1 MDWETI
7 RKNASV
13 FQKEWKNRA
22 GNERAEAQWFI
33 EEFLK
38 VFGVERKDY
47 QCEYQV
53 TKFDGSIGYIDG
65 YVKGKLIIEMK
76 SASVSKDKKLED
88 ARDQAIEYYNS
99 LSGEDELP
107 QYILISNFNKFI
119 LYEMGENIV
128 EKTNFTLNKFKDHI
142 RYFDFL
148 IGKTTK
154 HRPTYDV
161 ELNKKAAYGMA
172 RLHQKMK
179 SLGYEGHE
187 LHMYLARLLFC
198 LFADDTGVFGK
209 DLFYDYVQNSKED
222 GSNLGDRLADLFE
235 VLDKSPEQR
244 QKQTWISDELL
255 AFQYINGGLFK
266 ERLSKSHFDAEMR
279 STLLKCCDFNWGQVK
294 PEIFGSL
301 FQETMDEFERHEF
314 GAHYTSEENI
324 LKIIN
329 PLFLDDLK
337 REFNEAKKST
347 KLLERFYEK
356 LHTLKFFDPACGCGN
371 FLIVAYR
378 ELRLLE
384 MEVLLAMRDQRQ
396 TVLDITSICKVN
408 VDQFYGI
415 EIEEFPAQIAKVGM
429 WLCDHLMNEKAGE
442 IFSGVYPRIPLK
454 ESATIICDNAL
465 RIDWNTVVPN
475 TEVNYILGNPPYL
488 GSNNQNESQKED
500 ISLVFK
506 DRKNTKS
513 LDYVAAW
520 YQKAAEYMQKTPIE
534 CAFVSTNS
542 ITQGGQV
549 QPLWEHLIKEFGLT
563 INFAYRTFIWKNAAK
578 GQAHVY
584 CVIIGFDMK
593 GGKPN
598 KWIVDE
604 DMIKHESTNISPYL
618 LDETPV
624 FVASRTVPICNIPPM
639 TKGSIPVDDGHLSNI
654 THEEYEEFCKYE
666 PIAKKYLRRIVGAD
680 EFLGNIERWCLWL
693 VNANP
698 SDLAKC
704 PRINARMLRVKEFR
718 LKSKKLATQKYAQT
732 PAIFMERRQPTNK
745 YLLIPL
751 TTSEN
756 REYVPMSFV
765 EPNVITTNGNATL
778 ENATLYQFG
787 VLTSRMHMA
796 WMRGVCG
803 RLEGR
808 YRYSNTIVYNTF
820 VWPEPTDK
828 QKESI
833 EKAAQAILDA
843 RALYPD
849 SSFADLYDPKRMPIE
864 LRKAHTE
871 LDKAVEKSYNRKFNS
886 EDEIYAF
893 LLDKYVEKI
902 EEEKK

>member
-99 LSGEDELP
+99 ISGEDELP

-279 STLLKCCDFNWGQVK
+279 STLLKCCDFNWSQVK

-301 FQETMDEFERHEF
+301 FQETMDSFERHEN

-337 REFNEAKKST
+337 REFNDAKKST

-396 TVLDITSICKVN
+396 MVLDITSICKVN

-465 RIDWNTVVPN
+465 RIDWNSVVPN
-475 TEVNYILGNPPYL
+475 TEANYILGNPPYL
-488 GSNNQNESQKED
+488 GARVMNAEQKED
-500 ISLVFK
+500 MWTVFGK
-506 DRKNTKS
+506 KS
-513 LDYVAAW
+513 GIGNLDYVCAW
-520 YQKAAEYMQKTPIE
+520 YKKAEEYMRNTDIE
-534 CAFVSTNS
+534 AAFVSTNS
-542 ITQGGQV
+542 ITQGGQPSV
-549 QPLWEHLIKEFGLT
+549 LWGMLSENGDVV

-578 GQAHVY
+578 GEAKVY
-584 CVIIGFDMK
+584 CVIIGFDVK
-593 GGKPN
+593 GGRKEKILVDEEGN
-598 KWIVDE
+598 KHIVDV
-604 DMIKHESTNISPYL
+604 ISPYL
-618 LDETPV
+618 TDKQHACVSSRSTPLCD
-624 FVASRTVPICNIPPM
+624 VPIMKFGSMPND
-639 TKGSIPVDDGHLSNI
+639 KGYLSNI
-654 THEEYEEFCKYE
+654 TPDEYDEFCKKE
-666 PIAKKYLRRIVGAD
+666 PLSLKYLNRIVDAQD
-680 EFLGNIERWCLWL
+680 FLNNNSRWCLWL
-693 VNANP
+693 VDANP
-698 SDLAKC
+698 VDLEKC
-704 PRINARMLRVKEFR
+704 RMINSRIKCVKEAR
-718 LKSKKLATQKYAQT
+718 LNSKRKATQKLANK
-732 PAIFMERRQPTNK
+732 PHLFGERRQPK
-745 YLLIPL
+745 SRYLLIPL
-751 TTSEN
+751 TSSEN
-756 REYVPMSFV
+756 RHYIPMDFMDA
-765 EPNVITTNGNATL
+765 NVITTNANATID
-778 ENATLYQFG
+778 NATLYHFG

-796 WMRGVCG
+796 WMRGVSG
-803 RLEGR
+803 RLESR
-808 YRYSNTIVYNTF
+808 YRYSVDIVYNTF
-820 VWPEPTDK
+820 VWPNPTEK
-828 QKESI
+828 QKADI
-833 EKAAQAILDA
+833 EKAAQKVLDE
-843 RALYPD
+843 RAKHPDTPYKSLYGE
-849 SSFADLYDPKRMPIE
+849 FMPE
-864 LRKAHTE
+864 SLKKAHAE
-871 LDKAVEKSYNRKFNS
+871 LDKAVEKAYGKKFAN
-886 EDEIYAF
+886 EDEMYTF
-893 LLDKYVEKI
+893 LLDRYVEKI
-902 EEEKK
+902 EEEQEV